1 MTAKSTG
8 SVTSFAGRARFLR
21 GALAEVSRQKAHA
34 RGGAAVGERDAE
46 LAPDA
51 GGSGDAWDDPNLVP
65 ARHERLHL
73 LAAAAEHQRIA
84 ALEPD
89 DGRAAAGE
97 TEEHLLDLVLRAR
110 VEARL
115 LPHVQHVRVGGDEVQ
130 DRGRDE
136 AVVHHHVRSLHQMV
150 RLERQQP
157 RVAGTRADE
166 VDAAARRRG
175 VLELARGVVRA
186 VRRANIPATSAV
198 QRHELVKVGGPAAAS
213 E

>member
-1 MTAKSTG
+1 MYTTKVVSLC
-8 SVTSFAGRARFLR
+8 ARDREVHRIGDFVREAERGFLR

-97 TEEHLLDLVLRAR
+97 TGAFAR
-110 VEARL
+110 SRPACACGSPTASPRTACASGET
-115 LPHVQHVRVGGDEVQ
+115 
-130 DRGRDE
+130 
-136 AVVHHHVRSLHQMV
+136 RSKI
-150 RLERQQP
+150 
-157 RVAGTRADE
+157 AGATR
-166 VDAAARRRG
+166 RSY
-175 VLELARGVVRA
+175 
-186 VRRANIPATSAV
+186 ITTSAV
-198 QRHELVKVGGPAAAS
+198 CIRW
-213 E
+213 